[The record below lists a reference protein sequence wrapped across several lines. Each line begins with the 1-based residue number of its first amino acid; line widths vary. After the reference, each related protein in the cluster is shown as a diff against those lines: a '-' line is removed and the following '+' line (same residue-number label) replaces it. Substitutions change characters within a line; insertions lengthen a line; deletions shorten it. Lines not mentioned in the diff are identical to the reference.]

1 MKGVERALIVTTA
14 VLLGAAIVMCWNTS
28 TTVQSFTDV
37 EHATPWPLV
46 LAQTMS
52 WIADILALVGLASGV
67 GLLFLRAARWPGKP
81 AEDEELTPQ
90 PSP

>member
-1 MKGVERALIVTTA
+1 MKGVERALIITTA

-28 TTVQSFTDV
+28 TTVQSFTEVDN
-37 EHATPWPLV
+37 ATPWPLV

-52 WIADILALVGLASGV
+52 WIADILALVGLSSAV
-67 GLLFLRAARWPGKP
+67 GLLFLRAARWTGTSVQ
-81 AEDEELTPQ
+81 DEELTRE

>member
-1 MKGVERALIVTTA
+1 MKGVERALIITTA
-14 VLLGAAIVMCWNTS
+14 VVLGTVVVMCWYTS

-37 EHATPWPLV
+37 GNATPWPLV

>member
-1 MKGVERALIVTTA
+1 MKGVERALIITTA
-14 VLLGAAIVMCWNTS
+14 VVLGTVVVMCWYTS

-37 EHATPWPLV
+37 GNATPWPLV

-52 WIADILALVGLASGV
+52 WIADILALVGLSSAA
-67 GLLFLRAARWPGKP
+67 GLLFLRAARWTGTSAK
-81 AEDEELTPQ
+81 DEKLTRE